1 MSATAQGIEVI
12 NCNHGG
18 FYSVHDWGRDDGMF
32 GHMLGQ
38 VQRLT
43 SRKWAARPHG
53 QYRDENPPTFGTQRD
68 AVAFLA
74 EQRA

>member
-1 MSATAQGIEVI
+1 MTATQQIEVI

-18 FYSVHDWGRDDGMF
+18 FYSVHDWTRDDGMF

-43 SRKWAARPHG
+43 PSRWAARRHG
-53 QYRDENPPTFGTQRD
+53 HYRDENPPTFATRRE
-68 AVAFLA
+68 AVAHLA
-74 EQRA
+74 AS